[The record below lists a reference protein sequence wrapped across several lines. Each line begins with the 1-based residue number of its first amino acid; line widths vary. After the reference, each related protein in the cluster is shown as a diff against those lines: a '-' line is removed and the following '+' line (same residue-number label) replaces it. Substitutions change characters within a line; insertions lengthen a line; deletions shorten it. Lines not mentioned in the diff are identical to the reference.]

1 MCDKNTHGNK
11 VSAHIGF
18 SQVCVSAHGY
28 SIAVTSSPRSW
39 IAVFVLPE
47 KINVFQHGGDRE
59 RSRTQGPKNVHNCL
73 LTVRKMS

>member
-18 SQVCVSAHGY
+18 SHVCVSAHGY
-28 SIAVTSSPRSW
+28 SIAVTSSLRLW

-47 KINVFQHGGDRE
+47 KINIFQHGGD
-59 RSRTQGPKNVHNCL
+59 
-73 LTVRKMS
+73 